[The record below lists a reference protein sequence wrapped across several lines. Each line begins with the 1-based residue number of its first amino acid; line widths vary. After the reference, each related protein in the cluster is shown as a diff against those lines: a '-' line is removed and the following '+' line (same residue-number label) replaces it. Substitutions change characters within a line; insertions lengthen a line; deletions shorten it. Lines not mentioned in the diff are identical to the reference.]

1 MYGLWLYKDLATEYG
16 KCRVEIYQKEYNGEN
31 IEIEAFAG
39 DSLSISLDNL
49 SEIISP
55 IGKSVCSFGII
66 NTNQFDYDIL
76 FTPDATK
83 FMVVVKTMEIGKDW
97 ITRWS
102 GFLTPDF
109 FAEDLQY
116 RSVISLSA
124 RDGIGYLNE
133 IQFDY
138 SEDKLLTVQTLIDTA
153 FNKISFEYPMQ
164 VVFNSAKIID
174 GYTLD
179 SAYIASDLF
188 KDGSWGEA
196 IETVIH
202 DCGLQMRWVD
212 NNTIAIYDLSA
223 MPEQFENKSVQFINS
238 SGYREILPAWKT
250 LSQKQDYKT
259 RGNLYDGVA
268 NAELM
273 VLDHSE
279 LAYYPFG
286 GAPQQFYVNY
296 YKLLSKWTTAW
307 NAYTGKNM
315 NDPLSGVYISSAIDS
330 NKREQNYIFYK
341 RDIQYSNYPVKIKL
355 KTSKTV
361 HFCDAPTFYPETL
374 APYDLY
380 NPADP
385 DNTGYVQLSLFVS
398 VILHADN
405 GQDYYL
411 GREWYQYNNTSQG
424 MSVMK
429 FTLNQA
435 TYGNISAEDIEI
447 EAQSI
452 PYNGELSIR
461 IHGYQMEDF
470 KYVRVNDNYPYPDW
484 NAFFAKIEDVTIEI
498 DNDNLPSGVNMG
510 VTINEAHN
518 IKRDE
523 DYTINTLPNGIGG
536 ETAVVNGLFNSNGN
550 SLYFAKLNNQTEEY
564 TLLELVG
571 REAIHYNL
579 KNYEKLSGDIKA
591 VDGKPLLFNSCY
603 KYNNKTFIPYSY
615 SLSLISNTMNI
626 TSMQEVEPYVTAELT
641 EIHSKISTG
650 GGSTV
655 GGGNNIALQYSS
667 NAGNAKRI
675 YELDNA
681 SEDDV
686 KGAYI
691 VVDKAGLAEAKKF
704 NLQDIAEMTDWFTL
718 QTLESGEKVLITP
731 YNLAS
736 QGEVMSGGIA
746 DIGSGGSGGG
756 LIQRVYGYDNITD
769 VFDNSV
775 KTDTF
780 NAFTIAKIAERV
792 SALENGGVDLTGY
805 ATESWVLNQNYLTSV
820 SFSEILDTPTTLAG
834 YGITDALPISG
845 GTIKGTADGYTQHI
859 IKINTNDIYLS
870 DIQIQMGDISKA
882 GVGYSATN
890 AISGHRKGVFLYNVT
905 ASSSIGVKDDGT
917 PYYNDNTLIHSGNI
931 GSQSVDRAK
940 HLMGSYTSNFDANE
954 CYTTLNS
961 IKYHYGFSPES
972 ANIPESYTWS
982 NGLLEIGLNSSGDT
996 AQFFFSFNKPLSYRS
1011 RVTESWKTIAF
1022 TDSNVASATK
1032 LQTARTIWGQSFDGT
1047 GNVGGIPLFNAY
1059 AEGGNI
1065 STAAL
1070 MINKSGSLFGIGTAS
1085 NHLNNISFGLVSGSG
1100 AWKSELMTIT
1110 DSGNVLIGTTTDN
1123 GGKLQVSG
1131 SINAVKDGYAYYW
1144 GTNMQYSLGSNSNN
1158 DFYIFGDYGDFRIG
1172 TAGVERIRVK
1182 ANGNVLIGTTED
1194 NGNKLQIIGNIN
1206 TSIGLICGTKN
1217 NYTAYFGAA
1226 NPIIGNPN
1234 TGALIYSYG
1243 DNPIHFY
1250 TNNTARMQ
1258 INGNGNVLIGTTTD
1272 SGYKLDVNGKSHFSA
1287 YTGDNSYVH
1296 IGPLAFGLKI
1306 ESRGNGNTFLQS
1318 QRFDTE
1324 TAYYNIVLQELGG
1337 NVLIGTTENNGNKLQ
1352 VAGNI
1357 SATSVIVDSIQLSN
1371 GQALSV
1377 YSDGTAYLSGNL
1389 VVEGEITSGGGGN
1402 AASVSEDIDMIM
1414 QLELRV
1420 AELERRLA
1428 QYE

>member
-153 FNKISFEYPMQ
+153 FNKISSEYPMQ

-780 NAFTIAKIAERV
+780 NAFTIAKIADRV
-792 SALENGGVDLTGY
+792 SDIEKNGVGGDVDLTGY
-805 ATESWVLNQNYLTSV
+805 ATENWVLNQGYLTSV
-820 SFSEILDTPTTLAG
+820 SFSEILNKPTTLAG
-834 YGITDALPISG
+834 YGITDALSKSG
-845 GTIKGTADGYTQHI
+845 GILDSGSDQVPLILNSTGATTRIAFTQGDTILGYFGFDAVNNPVFIYSTGGARAILHADNYSNYALPLTGGILSNSLTISSGGDGKLILNNTDAEDKYQFIFFSQNGVRYGYLGTAGNANLIWNGY
-859 IKINTNDIYLS
+859 
-870 DIQIQMGDISKA
+870 
-882 GVGYSATN
+882 
-890 AISGHRKGVFLYNVT
+890 
-905 ASSSIGVKDDGT
+905 
-917 PYYNDNTLIHSGNI
+917 TLIHSGNI
-931 GSQSVDRAK
+931 GDYAIKRNTAINFKSAVNEAGYGYSDSGWVDNGAS
-940 HLMGSYTSNFDANE
+940 LIIGAN
-954 CYTTLNS
+954 T
-961 IKYHYGFSPES
+961 
-972 ANIPESYTWS
+972 
-982 NGLLEIGLNSSGDT
+982 
-996 AQFFFSFNKPLSYRS
+996 SYRFALQA
-1011 RVTESWKTIAF
+1011 TDAYLKYNYCYNNSWKGWKQIASI
-1022 TDSNVASATK
+1022 TDNVASATK
-1032 LQTARTIWGQSFDGT
+1032 LATARTIWGKDFDGSANVS
-1047 GNVGGIPLFNAY
+1047 GNLILGYSKIYLVQGNENYYFGWNGNSELEYNNYYGHIFKTSA
-1059 AEGGNI
+1059 AERMRIATNGNI
-1065 STAAL
+1065 
-1070 MINKSGSLFGIGTAS
+1070 
-1085 NHLNNISFGLVSGSG
+1085 
-1100 AWKSELMTIT
+1100 
-1110 DSGNVLIGTTTDN
+1110 
-1123 GGKLQVSG
+1123 
-1131 SINAVKDGYAYYW
+1131 
-1144 GTNMQYSLGSNSNN
+1144 
-1158 DFYIFGDYGDFRIG
+1158 
-1172 TAGVERIRVK
+1172 
-1182 ANGNVLIGTTED
+1182 
-1194 NGNKLQIIGNIN
+1194 
-1206 TSIGLICGTKN
+1206 
-1217 NYTAYFGAA
+1217 
-1226 NPIIGNPN
+1226 
-1234 TGALIYSYG
+1234 
-1243 DNPIHFY
+1243 
-1250 TNNTARMQ
+1250 
-1258 INGNGNVLIGTTTD
+1258 LIGTTTD